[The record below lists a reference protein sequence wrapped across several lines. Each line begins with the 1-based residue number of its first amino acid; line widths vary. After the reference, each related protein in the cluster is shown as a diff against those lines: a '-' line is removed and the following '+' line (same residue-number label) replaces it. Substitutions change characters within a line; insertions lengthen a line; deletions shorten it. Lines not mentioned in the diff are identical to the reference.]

1 MKESVPAWVSNFGVQ
16 PLAVEDVRVSSA
28 DGHRAVF
35 FKLSRFA
42 DAIRHE
48 ATSEPA
54 RIRLELAGPAVGA
67 DMPEERVVTADDVVR
82 AVRISRSGGTVRI
95 TLELDGETPPDYS
108 VREMADWIMVR
119 LFD

>member
-1 MKESVPAWVSNFGVQ
+1 MPAWVSNFGVQ

-28 DGHRAVF
+28 DGHRAVLL
-35 FKLSRFA
+35 KLSRFA

-48 ATSEPA
+48 ATREPA

-67 DMPEERVVTADDVVR
+67 DMPEERVVTADDVVH

-95 TLELDGETPPDYS
+95 ILELDGEDPPDYT
-108 VREMADWIMVR
+108 VQEMADWIMVR
-119 LFD
+119 LLD